1 MGRVIAAL
9 RNAKLTE
16 KERLGGGGGATDGIV
31 SGRNFNVQPPAQGP
45 IL

>member
-16 KERLGGGGGATDGIV
+16 KERLGGGGATDGIV